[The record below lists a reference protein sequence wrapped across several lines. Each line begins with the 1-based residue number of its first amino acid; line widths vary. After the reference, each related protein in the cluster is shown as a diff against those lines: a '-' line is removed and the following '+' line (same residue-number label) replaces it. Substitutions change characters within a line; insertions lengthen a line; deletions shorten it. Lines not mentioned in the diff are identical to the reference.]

1 MAMQQNYPQGPQ
13 ATFVSV
19 PLGTTSSESEKER
32 IEKIF
37 PKKTMKDLGIAH
49 LIFAGISA
57 VTQVCLILKF
67 IYSK

>member
-1 MAMQQNYPQGPQ
+1 MAMQQNYPQGPP

-19 PLGTTSSESEKER
+19 PLGTTSGQKER
-32 IEKIF
+32 IEKLF

-49 LIFAGISA
+49 LIFAGIAA